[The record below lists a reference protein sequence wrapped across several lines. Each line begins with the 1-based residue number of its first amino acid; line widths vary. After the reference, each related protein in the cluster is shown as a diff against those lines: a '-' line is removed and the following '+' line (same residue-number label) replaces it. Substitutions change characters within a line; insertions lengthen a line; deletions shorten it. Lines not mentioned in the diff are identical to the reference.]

1 VKPTKWHEF
10 IYAKRLQRLWSA
22 HRQNE
27 SVTAIVAPC
36 SCDVRSPHVGTG
48 RRQSSGRDIVA
59 KPSLHIRNGANFNH
73 DHDHVDTTNNNNDCA
88 HYYNYD
94 GATYYYDLNHSNL
107 DDNDDDNDNDND
119 NDGESTDYYDD
130 S

>member
-1 VKPTKWHEF
+1 
-10 IYAKRLQRLWSA
+10 
-22 HRQNE
+22 
-27 SVTAIVAPC
+27 
-36 SCDVRSPHVGTG
+36 VRSPHVGTG

-59 KPSLHIRNGANFNH
+59 KPSLHIRNGATYYYDLNH
-73 DHDHVDTTNNNNDCA
+73 SNLDDNDNDNDCA
-88 HYYNYD
+88 HDYNYD

-107 DDNDDDNDNDND
+107 DDNDNDNDND